1 MKITLT
7 TTLLTLSLAI
17 QGTPTFA
24 QQGYSLGE
32 GGGPVGGQAGP
43 NGAQGEAG
51 ALEKC
56 PAPMGTLAVV
66 EPQDQSDKWFARY
79 NLPAP
84 NSLIRLM
91 VQQSNC
97 FQVVERGL
105 AMQNIMQER
114 QLAAGGNLQSGSNIG
129 GGQMVTADFVM
140 TPEVNFKEN
149 NAGGIGGA
157 AAAFGGLFGGA
168 GAVVG
173 ALAGGMKFKQ
183 AQTTLMLSD
192 TRSGIQI
199 ATATGAAEKSDFGI
213 GAVLGGGGVG
223 AGLGAYENTNEGKVV
238 AAAFLDSYNNIV
250 RSIRNNPSLVQA
262 KATPASQANAKASV
276 RAGAAFDVG
285 DVVYPKIAGV
295 KVHKKADE
303 GSAVVA
309 RLSKDSEALV
319 SSTEVN
325 GMVEVETADHKGWV
339 SASKVR
345 K

>member
-1 MKITLT
+1 M
-7 TTLLTLSLAI
+7 
-17 QGTPTFA
+17 
-24 QQGYSLGE
+24 
-32 GGGPVGGQAGP
+32 
-43 NGAQGEAG
+43 
-51 ALEKC
+51 
-56 PAPMGTLAVV
+56 
-66 EPQDQSDKWFARY
+66 
-79 NLPAP
+79 
-84 NSLIRLM
+84 
-91 VQQSNC
+91 
-97 FQVVERGL
+97 ERGL

-213 GAVLGGGGVG
+213 GAVFGGG
-223 AGLGAYENTNEGKVV
+223 
-238 AAAFLDSYNNIV
+238 S
-250 RSIRNNPSLVQA
+250 
-262 KATPASQANAKASV
+262 
-276 RAGAAFDVG
+276 
-285 DVVYPKIAGV
+285 VVYPKIAGV

>member
-1 MKITLT
+1 
-7 TTLLTLSLAI
+7 
-17 QGTPTFA
+17 
-24 QQGYSLGE
+24 
-32 GGGPVGGQAGP
+32 
-43 NGAQGEAG
+43 
-51 ALEKC
+51 
-56 PAPMGTLAVV
+56 
-66 EPQDQSDKWFARY
+66 
-79 NLPAP
+79 
-84 NSLIRLM
+84 
-91 VQQSNC
+91 
-97 FQVVERGL
+97 
-105 AMQNIMQER
+105 
-114 QLAAGGNLQSGSNIG
+114 
-129 GGQMVTADFVM
+129 MVTADFVM

-213 GAVLGGGGVG
+213 GAVLGGGGV
-223 AGLGAYENTNEGKVV
+223 
-238 AAAFLDSYNNIV
+238 
-250 RSIRNNPSLVQA
+250 
-262 KATPASQANAKASV
+262 
-276 RAGAAFDVG
+276 
-285 DVVYPKIAGV
+285 VYPKIAGV